1 MRRLLAISVLLL
13 ASCTS
18 GPPQRAADAT
28 GFITTATET
37 NSWVLV
43 EASPRQQAGDKAV
56 VTIVARTR
64 IWSIKGTS
72 AIRTDAKSLA
82 IGSKVRVWFDGPV
95 LTTYPAQGTAAD
107 IAIDVP

>member
-1 MRRLLAISVLLL
+1 MRRLFAISVLVL
-13 ASCTS
+13 ASCSS
-18 GPPQRAADAT
+18 GPPQRAADVT

-37 NSWVLV
+37 NTWVLV
-43 EASPRQQAGDKAV
+43 EASPRLQAGDKAV
-56 VTIVARTR
+56 VTLVAKTR

-72 AIRTDAKSLA
+72 AIRADAKALA

-95 LTTYPAQGTAAD
+95 LATYPAQGTAGD